1 MLCNPLFILAAI
13 PIGRKRLFPSFLLFW
28 TKPLFV
34 LLETMATWARRS
46 LVSSWKLV
54 LQSRGLKPVSS
65 LALFFLRGTEASD
78 FFFFFDLL
86 KEENFKRHSS
96 L

>member
-1 MLCNPLFILAAI
+1 
-13 PIGRKRLFPSFLLFW
+13 
-28 TKPLFV
+28 
-34 LLETMATWARRS
+34 
-46 LVSSWKLV
+46 
-54 LQSRGLKPVSS
+54 VSS